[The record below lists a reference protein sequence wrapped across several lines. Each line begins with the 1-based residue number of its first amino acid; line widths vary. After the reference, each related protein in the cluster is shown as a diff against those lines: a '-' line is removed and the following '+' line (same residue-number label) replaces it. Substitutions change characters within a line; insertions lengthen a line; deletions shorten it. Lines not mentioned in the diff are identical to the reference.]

1 MKEKITTELNLFWN
15 TQAQSQNNKRDLSLD
30 LARGIAILLVV
41 IGHSIFIPQTINIW
55 ISSFH
60 LPAFFVISG
69 WLLQEKQE
77 ENHPFKNIFIRKV
90 RSILIPYLWFSLG
103 SLLIDALQVFR
114 GQFTKDIL
122 IGHTFETILLQGYS
136 VMWFLPVLFFAEL
149 LVIALLKLAK
159 RLPIHKLAGYL
170 FLYVLL
176 IGCAFSA
183 YYGYTAYAEHVAYY
197 GYPDYTSYAAS
208 FAVFDLSGLSLENL
222 LVRESRVLVK
232 IMIASLFI
240 ITGYLGGYLITG
252 KEKNSDQKTTPR
264 SGKLFVELAVGILL
278 TSVNIICAF
287 KVAIFDLNFLNLG
300 MVWLYFLLGTTG
312 SLGLLLICRNLP
324 NIPLFTFYGQ
334 NSLIIMCTH
343 LNFYVMYIGQ
353 LSAYFLAARLPGSD
367 TLVIG
372 FASVILTMFLE
383 IFVILGIKIFFP
395 FVLGKKRTSK

>member
-1 MKEKITTELNLFWN
+1 MKEKITSELNLLWN

-30 LARGIAILLVV
+30 LARGFAILLVV
-41 IGHSIFIPQTINIW
+41 IGHSIFVPQTVNIW

-77 ENHPFKNIFIRKV
+77 ENHPFKSILIRKA

-114 GQFTKDIL
+114 GQFTNDIL
-122 IGHTFETILLQGYS
+122 IGHTLETIFLQGYS

-149 LVIALLKLAK
+149 LVIGLLKAIK
-159 RLPIHKLAGYL
+159 RFPFHKMTGLL
-170 FLYVLL
+170 LLYVLL
-176 IGCAFSA
+176 LCCAFGA
-183 YYGYTAYAEHVAYY
+183 YSGYTAYAEHVAYY

-208 FAVFDLSGLSLENL
+208 FAAFDLSGLSLENL

-232 IMIASLFI
+232 IMIASFFI
-240 ITGYLGGYLITG
+240 ITGYLAGYMLTG
-252 KEKNSDQKTTPR
+252 KNTGSKQTTGYRFRPLE
-264 SGKLFVELAVGILL
+264 SAAGLLL

-300 MVWLYFLLGTTG
+300 IIWLYFLLGTTG

-324 NIPLFTFYGQ
+324 NIPVFTFYGQ

-343 LNFYVMYIGQ
+343 LNFYVMYVAQ
-353 LSAYFLAARLPGSD
+353 LSGYLLAARLPGND
-367 TLVIG
+367 VMVIG
-372 FASVILTMFLE
+372 FSAIILTMFFE
-383 IFVILGIKIFFP
+383 IFAILFIRIFFP
-395 FVLGKKRTSK
+395 FVLGKKRTYK